1 VAREPLHA
9 LDQIPF
15 GRLDDQMKII
25 PHQTEGMDLPIR
37 LDASFVQGF
46 KETLPVGVIA
56 EDGFAPIPAIQDVTN
71 RPFVFNAQRSWHGV
85 ITQNHQSVSM
95 VRTDPFTRSEG
106 AAPGLWHRRGGPT
119 SSARPERR

>member
-1 VAREPLHA
+1 
-9 LDQIPF
+9 
-15 GRLDDQMKII
+15 MKII